1 MSNPKL
7 RHTLA
12 DYVII
17 ALSPVLIMAMVGSL
31 VFFLA
36 EVFYTGQYSARLIY
50 TLFWRHLR
58 PMVEAGKLFVAI
70 APLYLL
76 GKGKQSRYAY
86 SDEEKDQIL
95 ATWGKDGVT
104 IQRYKGLGEMNP
116 PQLKETIFALGTGPN
131 PVLNDHL
138 WQVGVKDPHRT
149 GQVMAIL
156 MKKGAK
162 AVAPRRARILQLWA
176 GEEAG
181 LDNGYDV
188 AGTTTEE
195 DEE

>member
-1 MSNPKL
+1 
-7 RHTLA
+7 
-12 DYVII
+12 
-17 ALSPVLIMAMVGSL
+17 
-31 VFFLA
+31 
-36 EVFYTGQYSARLIY
+36 
-50 TLFWRHLR
+50 
-58 PMVEAGKLFVAI
+58 VAI

-86 SDEEKDQIL
+86 SDEEKDQVL

-116 PQLKETIFALGTGPN
+116 PQLKETVFALGTGPN

-188 AGTTTEE
+188 AGPTTEE